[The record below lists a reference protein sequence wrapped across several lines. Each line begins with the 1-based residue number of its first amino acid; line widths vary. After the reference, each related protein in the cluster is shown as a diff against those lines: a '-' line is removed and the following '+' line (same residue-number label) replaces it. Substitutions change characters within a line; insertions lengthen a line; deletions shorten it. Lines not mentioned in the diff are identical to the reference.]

1 MFTTLLQTLQP
12 LYILGCDFCSSVSAD
27 IVLRFCVSSAM
38 TEKKKEKK
46 RSLSLMLSNLIF
58 WDKVSPVT

>member
-1 MFTTLLQTLQP
+1 MLTTLLQILQP

-38 TEKKKEKK
+38 TEKKKKK
-46 RSLSLMLSNLIF
+46 KKDPF
-58 WDKVSPVT
+58 P